1 MATNG
6 HLVCARRGKKHAGMH
21 PSRARSISRRAPK
34 LYDIRAHSFLPTPC
48 TGAAKAGQRGRGAYG
63 WRKGRERHRHE
74 DSRENYRLGCTA
86 LKSASSPLTGG
97 LNFSPTRRA
106 PGTGC
111 ARLRPPP
118 TPVLPRFPPSARNPY
133 PGSSSP
139 PDHHQPA
146 TVPSISRGQ
155 HFCSRGGE
163 LPVAT
168 ARRDG
173 DARMP
178 RPRWN

>member
-1 MATNG
+1 
-6 HLVCARRGKKHAGMH
+6 MH
-21 PSRARSISRRAPK
+21 PSRARSISRRATEVVR
-34 LYDIRAHSFLPTPC
+34 YPC
-48 TGAAKAGQRGRGAYG
+48 PFIPSSRT
-63 WRKGRERHRHE
+63 RERRRRGPGE
-74 DSRENYRLGCTA
+74 GGERGEGGAGRKTRENYRLGCTA

-111 ARLRPPP
+111 ARLRPPYYP
-118 TPVLPRFPPSARNPY
+118 ALPLPRVTHTRVPAVPPTSTP
-133 PGSSSP
+133 SP
-139 PDHHQPA
+139 
-146 TVPSISRGQ
+146 VSRGQ
-155 HFCSRGGE
+155 HFCGRGGE

-173 DARMP
+173 DAPVP